1 MLIFFSVWVLL
12 CASLVV
18 IVHVYGQADRA
29 EQADVIIILG
39 AGMRYDGRPGPALV
53 RRTNHAVE
61 VWNQGYARNII
72 CTGGVPAGRN
82 HSEAS
87 GCRDVLMSQ
96 GVPEAVI
103 FLEERSRST
112 EENAIFAHEI
122 MRENGWDSAVLVSD
136 GYHLFR
142 AQWIFSTQGITV
154 HPSPTVNPSPAPYTI
169 AVIREVFALQWQ
181 AFKQVFQLPVTYMP
195 LF

>member
-1 MLIFFSVWVLL
+1 MLIFFSLWVIL
-12 CASLVV
+12 CASLVA
-18 IVHVYGQADRA
+18 IVHIYGQADRA
-29 EQADVIIILG
+29 QQADAIIILG

-61 VWNQGYARNII
+61 IWNQGYARNII
-72 CTGGVPAGRN
+72 CTGGIPAGVS

-87 GCRDVLMSQ
+87 GCRDVLVSQ
-96 GVPEAVI
+96 GVPEEAIV
-103 FLEERSRST
+103 LEERSRST

-122 MRENGWDSAVLVSD
+122 MRENGWDSAVLVTD
-136 GYHLFR
+136 AYHLFR
-142 AQWIFSTQGITV
+142 AQWIFSTQGIAV
-154 HPSPTVNPSPAPYTI
+154 YPSPTVNPSPGPYTF